1 MTQKRLGQFIKQL
14 ACVVWKAMEIGVRRV
29 GTVWCDVERLGL
41 ACVELWWRRG
51 FAAVVLGVGA
61 GGAFAG
67 AAQARGRHGPEVRW
81 PGVERG
87 GAQAGG
93 VDAGGVGGAVAAL

>member
-1 MTQKRLGQFIKQL
+1 M
-14 ACVVWKAMEIGVRRV
+14 

-41 ACVELWWRRG
+41 ACVELWWWRG
-51 FAAVVLGVGA
+51 FAAAVLGVGA
-61 GGAFAG
+61 GGACVG
-67 AAQARGRHGPEVRW
+67 AAQARGRHGPAVRW

-93 VDAGGVGGAVAAL
+93 VDVGGVGGAVAAL